1 MKLAREDVSHLIEV
15 LEAAVTKGI
24 NWDETYELAFLLTN
38 LKTKVVSGTELLKV
52 KILKKRIKKCQK
64 KTRLS
69 KTTPQ

>member
-15 LEAAVTKGI
+15 LEVAVTKGI

-52 KILKKRIKKCQK
+52 RDFKKKD
-64 KTRLS
+64 
-69 KTTPQ
+69 

>member
-38 LKTKVVSGTELLKV
+38 LKTKVIEGTELLKV
-52 KILKKRIKKCQK
+52 RDFKKKD
-64 KTRLS
+64 
-69 KTTPQ
+69 

>member
-24 NWDETYELAFLLTN
+24 NWDDAYELAFLLTN

-52 KILKKRIKKCQK
+52 RDFKKKE
-64 KTRLS
+64 
-69 KTTPQ
+69 

>member
-15 LEAAVTKGI
+15 LEVAVTKGI

-52 KILKKRIKKCQK
+52 KDFKKKD
-64 KTRLS
+64 
-69 KTTPQ
+69 

>member
-52 KILKKRIKKCQK
+52 KDFKKK
-64 KTRLS
+64 
-69 KTTPQ
+69 

>member
-15 LEAAVTKGI
+15 LEVAVTKGI

-52 KILKKRIKKCQK
+52 KDFKKK
-64 KTRLS
+64 
-69 KTTPQ
+69 